1 MATTSTNTR
10 DKDGAESPASQLGL
24 NRLGEQLQ
32 GLASAMADRGVQAVT
47 DRLGGGAQK
56 MAEATSGTKGK
67 AFKNVLKGDS
77 MPMAAVKAG
86 FETIKDSGAKGL
98 SSIAE
103 AVGDAFGGD
112 KDKKLKFINIV
123 EELDL
128 PVPRA
133 VAYQAWT
140 QFEEFPTFMKKVE
153 NVEQQD
159 DQTVE
164 WKAQIF
170 WSHRS
175 WTAEIVDQVPNER
188 IVWRSK
194 GEKGHVDGAVTFH
207 ELTPDLTRMLVNLEY
222 YPQGLFERT
231 GNLWR
236 AQARRARLEL
246 KFFRRYITSEV
257 LLHQDEVEGWPGEIH
272 NGDVTAES
280 SGSNDQDSSKDQDS
294 ERGSASAPA
303 AKRPAKKSAPSAT
316 TSSRSRPATKKSS
329 SNESSPSRPAQPRRS
344 RRAPH
349 RQAAEPRPRSRR
361 PRPREAGRDHLWQR
375 LKYRTR
381 SKAHT
386 DSQQRAQDSQRSAR
400 IRELEEEV
408 ERFRRASEDA
418 LSELDWCIGYLHGS
432 GKKRVSASTFKKPR
446 IHPHATDET
455 GGAAAA
461 QPRDRRKLTCI
472 TARTSRQ
479 EVALHYRHATHAKP
493 IPRASSPKQPR
504 GRHRHNPGQGFGYR
518 YLRSRV
524 PCGHRAADDRCTH
537 CHCQGRHLPSLRRG
551 REPA

>member
-1 MATTSTNTR
+1 MATTRTNTR
-10 DKDGAESPASQLGL
+10 DKDGAESLASQLGL

-32 GLASAMADRGVQAVT
+32 GLASAMADRGASLVT
-47 DRLGGGAQK
+47 DRLDDFTDK
-56 MAEATSGTKGK
+56 MSGSTGK
-67 AFKNVLKGDS
+67 TVKNMAKGDS
-77 MPMAAVKAG
+77 APKAALKAG
-86 FETIKDSGAKGL
+86 VETVKDSGVKGVSTIKDKVS
-98 SSIAE
+98 E
-103 AVGDAFGGD
+103 AVGGD
-112 KDKKLKFINIV
+112 NDGDKGKDKKLKFINIV

-164 WKAQIF
+164 WKAKIF

-236 AQARRARLEL
+236 AVGRRVRLEL

-257 LLHQDEVEGWPGEIH
+257 LLHQDDVEGWSGEIH
-272 NGDVTAES
+272 DGDVTAES
-280 SGSNDQDSSKDQDS
+280 SGSNDQGAESSSSKDQDS

-316 TSSRSRPATKKSS
+316 TSSRSRRATKKSS
-329 SNESSPSRPAQPRRS
+329 SNESSPSRPRPAAKKSSSSASSSRGTTAKKSTTSSSRS
-344 RRAPH
+344 R
-349 RQAAEPRPRSRR
+349 S
-361 PRPREAGRDHLWQR
+361 
-375 LKYRTR
+375 
-381 SKAHT
+381 
-386 DSQQRAQDSQRSAR
+386 
-400 IRELEEEV
+400 
-408 ERFRRASEDA
+408 
-418 LSELDWCIGYLHGS
+418 
-432 GKKRVSASTFKKPR
+432 
-446 IHPHATDET
+446 
-455 GGAAAA
+455 
-461 QPRDRRKLTCI
+461 
-472 TARTSRQ
+472 
-479 EVALHYRHATHAKP
+479 
-493 IPRASSPKQPR
+493 
-504 GRHRHNPGQGFGYR
+504 
-518 YLRSRV
+518 
-524 PCGHRAADDRCTH
+524 
-537 CHCQGRHLPSLRRG
+537 
-551 REPA
+551 